1 MIDQEKQQNYLLLL
15 VWSQSEDKL
24 CQLTSL
30 SRKCTDKSGS
40 DGFLKSYA
48 QQVRQ

>member
-1 MIDQEKQQNYLLLL
+1 MIDQEKQQYSLLLL
-15 VWSQSEDKL
+15 VLSQSEDKL

-30 SRKCTDKSGS
+30 SRKRTDKSGP

-48 QQVRQ
+48 QQVRH

>member
-15 VWSQSEDKL
+15 VWSESEDKL

-30 SRKCTDKSGS
+30 SLSRKCTDKSGP

-48 QQVRQ
+48 